1 MCWPIWSPDVTAA
14 WGDLKVLQGVTKFV
28 REDQWGGLLALF
40 LLCLCMFPGKLE
52 CQRALVTQHVCA
64 VPSQHEC
71 HIPFPVWWTGIP
83 SNWKKKVNTL
93 SSNLPLI
100 GYSHQLKDQ
109 RVCYRTLLNIV
120 HAIFQLALARPNW
133 GLVFFLSFIAINLK
147 FWIKMSQG
155 HTASGTILI
164 GAQTDMLYPKHTF

>member
-1 MCWPIWSPDVTAA
+1 MPKSP
-14 WGDLKVLQGVTKFV
+14 GDSACVCRAQSTWVPYT
-28 REDQWGGLLALF
+28 
-40 LLCLCMFPGKLE
+40 FPSMMNWNSFKL
-52 CQRALVTQHVCA
+52 
-64 VPSQHEC
+64 
-71 HIPFPVWWTGIP
+71 
-83 SNWKKKVNTL
+83 KKKVNTL
-93 SSNLPLI
+93 SYNLPLI

-164 GAQTDMLYPKHTF
+164 GAQTGILYLKHVLTIILWGQKQLYPYILIRPN